1 MKPGGT
7 IDIAGK
13 TVSRLGLG
21 TLRLAGPGGWGGP
34 EDRAQ
39 AVGLL
44 REAVHQHGITHI
56 DTADSYGPH
65 TVEDLLKEA
74 LHPYPDELL
83 IATKVGLVRPA
94 PDVWTPFGHPAY
106 LRASVEGSLRR
117 RGVERLELCY
127 LHRIDWGVPVEDQ
140 IGTLEALR
148 EEGKVG
154 HIGMS
159 KITAD
164 DFHRWHGEIGLA
176 AVQNVL
182 NIHDRHDPVQG
193 SAATT
198 VSHTFPTDRS
208 PPGAPPTRGTST
220 PRSPG
225 CSASDRT
232 SLPSPE
238 RATRATSR
246 TSCVRSCSAGGSEG
260 GLRREVIHVLGA

>member
-117 RGVERLELCY
+117 LGVERLELCY
-127 LHRIDWGVPVEDQ
+127 LHRIDWEVPVEDQ

-154 HIGMS
+154 HIGLS
-159 KITAD
+159 KITAE

-182 NIHDRHDPVQG
+182 NIHDRHDPVQELCRDHGVPYVPYRPLAAG
-193 SAATT
+193 SATHEGDVYTPLSWLLGLGPHVAPIPGTGNP
-198 VSHTFPTDRS
+198 SHL
-208 PPGAPPTRGTST
+208 ANIV
-220 PRSPG
+220 
-225 CSASDRT
+225 
-232 SLPSPE
+232 
-238 RATRATSR
+238 RA
-246 TSCVRSCSAGGSEG
+246 VMLGGWE
-260 GLRREVIHVLGA
+260 